1 MKAILEF
8 DLPDNQHDFDC
19 AVDGAKWMSAMWE
32 LNEWLRSQTKYQ
44 PDTMSDDTHQAFEDA
59 RAKLYEILNE
69 EGLKL

>member
-1 MKAILEF
+1 MKATLEF
-8 DLPDNQHDFDC
+8 NLPDNQHDFDC
-19 AVDGAKWMSAMWE
+19 AIDGAKWMSAMWD
-32 LNEWLRSQTKYQ
+32 LNDWLRSQTKHP

>member
-19 AVDGAKWMSAMWE
+19 AVDGSKWMSAMWE
-32 LNEWLRSQTKYQ
+32 LNEWLRSQTKYP